1 MHFSAEILCSNRDR
15 GSGDRGREEQS
26 NKVILMIM
34 TGGCDGGGTIG
45 SQKSTLETA
54 ATKRMEKDVQSL
66 MSLKP
71 FARFLL
77 QYVKDGGDIN
87 VDSDSSSDKNNNVPS
102 EMRLILEQLKPLIE
116 TMSRDD
122 LMLLLEKAAS
132 GMYEDDLLM
141 HLATDG
147 EKEEEGEVVEER
159 ADLDVEEI
167 MGTLKPGY
175 VVKTKDARGRK
186 VLVNVCGAKEVP
198 KPARWRITEEEE
210 EEEEE
215 EEGGDDHEINDLEKT
230 HRFPLACSDKR
241 VDIDRNGNACDVY
254 DVAFN
259 DEVVEVAAKAM
270 FDTATR
276 EAKLR
281 DTLATVCVEVVSKK
295 CTTGG
300 GEGNALDPKFTLP
313 KRAFAGASLPPPMRV
328 KKFLSSSLTRSQLRQ
343 QHARRRI
350 VEINTTSN
358 NNNATE
364 GVTPMSP
371 LSTTRRQ
378 HHRMEQTS
386 SEDEDEEEGGFAF
399 RLSPERKKKRKQS
412 QLKNVTTIA
421 NAAAADTAAATTS
434 ATKKLRVKIETSYP
448 DKPLTT
454 FATVKLTFDS
464 EQSLDRAKLNV
475 CSRESTLR
483 VSFDDDHHSKE
494 GEDDEKEDLR
504 RGEKSTQH
512 QTEFP
517 FFIDVEKIREIEVEE
532 LPRGE
537 KEGEMG
543 DTSGSDTSGRDPLTV
558 MLKIPFILIK

>member
-1 MHFSAEILCSNRDR
+1 MA
-15 GSGDRGREEQS
+15 
-26 NKVILMIM
+26 
-34 TGGCDGGGTIG
+34 GGCDGGGVG
-45 SQKSTLETA
+45 SPSSLETA
-54 ATKRMEKDVQSL
+54 TNRMEKDVQSL

-87 VDSDSSSDKNNNVPS
+87 VDSDSSSDNNNVPL
-102 EMRLILEQLKPLIE
+102 EIRLILEQLKPLTS
-116 TMSRDD
+116 TMSRED

-159 ADLDVEEI
+159 ADLDLEEI

-198 KPARWRITEEEE
+198 KPARWRITEDTEEE
-210 EEEEE
+210 ERK
-215 EEGGDDHEINDLEKT
+215 DDRANADEYEINNLEKT

-300 GEGNALDPKFTLP
+300 GEGNGNALDPKFTLP

-364 GVTPMSP
+364 GATPMSP

-378 HHRMEQTS
+378 HHQMEQTS

-434 ATKKLRVKIETSYP
+434 TTKKLRVKIETSYP

-483 VSFDDDHHSKE
+483 VSFDDDHQSKE
-494 GEDDEKEDLR
+494 GEDEEKEDLR
-504 RGEKSTQH
+504 RGKKSTQH